1 MKRILR
7 SNLFYACV
15 ITLTTFLMFF
25 ALSGFKILC
34 SGDDYTNAFLIIKG
48 NNRGIFISRFLS
60 DLLIPIQSVFGN
72 VNVYSVFMLVV
83 GFLSAASVYY
93 VTLGLLNGSPK
104 RAIFTCFIIAVL
116 FSSLYFVHLQWT
128 MISVVSVTAGYLL
141 LYYASYKAD
150 KGYIKAIQRIL
161 AVILIIYSSLIRFNA
176 FLSASVVIGVCVL
189 YNAAL
194 PVIKSKRFTSKDR
207 NFKLAVLFLVLF
219 VSLSGLQLYSNAVKS
234 NTEGYREYYNYSEN
248 RSNLYDYPS
257 LPFEGNEKAYQSV
270 GINSQNDIDVFLR
283 CALDDDFFTA
293 DRLSKISDI
302 NSDKLSA
309 INNIKDYF
317 AENKVVSIA
326 LAAIVVLAL
335 VLAVLL
341 RKKLRLLL
349 PILLTLIWVITFAIV
364 KVHDYNILAVFVFG
378 AVMLTAYTFNRY
390 HFGFIASLSMVVCAL
405 QLYLFFTRV
414 NFRSTFTLYFPA
426 IISLLLFI
434 DKSNL
439 RQELNQYK
447 PDLRKYC
454 IIALSVVLAVFSAL
468 AGFKVYKSEVYD
480 RDYTGLYDYIT
491 DNSNKVFVLG
501 AGAGMPAMF
510 QNPDNCLSLSKIPDN
525 LIPSSTSLVGLD
537 ICEKI
542 KADNGVGKLYREMV
556 DSGIVYISIESYR
569 EKLEQY
575 FNDHYS
581 ENGNHI
587 SFKELNKFG
596 SVVLYQVISN
606 QGEQK

>member
-1 MKRILR
+1 M
-7 SNLFYACV
+7 
-15 ITLTTFLMFF
+15 
-25 ALSGFKILC
+25 
-34 SGDDYTNAFLIIKG
+34 
-48 NNRGIFISRFLS
+48 
-60 DLLIPIQSVFGN
+60 
-72 VNVYSVFMLVV
+72 
-83 GFLSAASVYY
+83 
-93 VTLGLLNGSPK
+93 
-104 RAIFTCFIIAVL
+104 
-116 FSSLYFVHLQWT
+116 
-128 MISVVSVTAGYLL
+128 
-141 LYYASYKAD
+141 
-150 KGYIKAIQRIL
+150 
-161 AVILIIYSSLIRFNA
+161 
-176 FLSASVVIGVCVL
+176 
-189 YNAAL
+189 
-194 PVIKSKRFTSKDR
+194 
-207 NFKLAVLFLVLF
+207 
-219 VSLSGLQLYSNAVKS
+219 
-234 NTEGYREYYNYSEN
+234 
-248 RSNLYDYPS
+248 
-257 LPFEGNEKAYQSV
+257 
-270 GINSQNDIDVFLR
+270 
-283 CALDDDFFTA
+283 
-293 DRLSKISDI
+293 
-302 NSDKLSA
+302 
-309 INNIKDYF
+309 
-317 AENKVVSIA
+317 
-326 LAAIVVLAL
+326 AAIVVLAL

-349 PILLTLIWVITFAIV
+349 PILLTLIWVIIFAIV